1 MKENKNTLDEL
12 NKGCAMGM
20 DAIDNILDKVEDK
33 KLKKVLEDEY
43 DKYKKMHQRIEKK
56 YKEFSNE
63 EPTETSAMNKVMT
76 TWMTDM
82 KLMTDHSD
90 GKIAELLTQGVNMG
104 IIEGR
109 RLLNHKENLDEEVE
123 NILKEYIEMQERSV
137 EIYKQYL

>member
-1 MKENKNTLDEL
+1 MKEENKNTLDEL

-20 DAIDNILDKVEDK
+20 DAIDNILDKVKDQ
-33 KLKKVLEDEY
+33 KLKETLESEY

-56 YKEFSNE
+56 YPEFSDE
-63 EPTETSAMNKVMT
+63 EPTETSTMNKVMT

-90 GKIAELLTQGVNMG
+90 GKIAELLVQGVNMG

-109 RLLNHKENLDEEVE
+109 RLLNHKEHLDKEVE
-123 NILKEYIEMQERSV
+123 NILKEYVEMQE
-137 EIYKQYL
+137 L

>member
-20 DAIDNILDKVEDK
+20 DAIDNIIDKVEGES
-33 KLKKVLEDEY
+33 LKKVLKDEY
-43 DKYKKMHQRIEKK
+43 DKYKKMHQRIEEK
-56 YKEFSNE
+56 YPEFSDD

-109 RLLNHKENLDEEVE
+109 RLLNHKEHLDKEVE
-123 NILKEYIEMQERSV
+123 DILSEYVEMQERSV